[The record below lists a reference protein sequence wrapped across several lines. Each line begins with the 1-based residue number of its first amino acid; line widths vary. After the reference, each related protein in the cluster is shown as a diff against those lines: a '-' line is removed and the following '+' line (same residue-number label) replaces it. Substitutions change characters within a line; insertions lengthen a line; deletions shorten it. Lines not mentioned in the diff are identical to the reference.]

1 MTCKSADLCKKNLAV
16 KVTPGQ
22 KKFGKLNKKGEGEG
36 VGEKMKR
43 QTLRSSSRALSALL
57 R

>member
-1 MTCKSADLCKKNLAV
+1 MSCKSADLCKKNLAV